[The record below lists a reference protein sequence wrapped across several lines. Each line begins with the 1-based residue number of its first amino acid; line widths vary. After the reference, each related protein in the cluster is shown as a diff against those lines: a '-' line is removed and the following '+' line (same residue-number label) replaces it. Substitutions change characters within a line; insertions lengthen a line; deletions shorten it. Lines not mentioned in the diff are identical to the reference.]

1 MPPKDKVGLTIDRKV
16 WKELVKIK
24 ISNDLKTFDD
34 VLNYLLK
41 VAEKTKKKEKKKGV
55 VK

>member
-16 WKELVKIK
+16 WKELIKIK

-41 VAEKTKKKEKKKGV
+41 VAKKRE